1 MYSAGV
7 EILGMIL
14 AVAGWLGV
22 MVACGLPMW
31 RVAAYIGQNIV
42 ISQVIWE
49 GLWMNCS
56 VQSTGQ
62 MHCRVHDSML
72 GLPEDLQ
79 AARALVIVSMVL
91 CIVGIGLAVAGAKC
105 TNCSRDVS
113 SKPKLVVAA
122 GGTFVVAGLLLLVA
136 VSWTAHA
143 IVLGFYDPLLE
154 ETGKREFD
162 MPSLGLEILGVA
174 LGVLGWVLAIMSCAL
189 PMWRVTAF
197 IGVNIVTAQV
207 TWEGIWMNC
216 VVQSTGQMQCKIHD
230 SMLALSGDLQAAR
243 ALTIISIL
251 LGVLGVMV
259 AIMGAKCTNCVD
271 DETAKARVM
280 IAAGVAFILASLTQL
295 IPVSWSANTIIMEFY
310 NPIIP
315 EAQKREIGAALYL
328 GWAAAAFLLI
338 GGGVLC
344 SSCPTQP
351 EKRYGPPSKMIYSQT
366 RSIAPSDYNRR
377 DYV

>member
-62 MHCRVHDSML
+62 MHCKVHDSML
-72 GLPEDLQ
+72 GLPMDLQ

-91 CIVGIGLAVAGAKC
+91 CIVGICLSVAGAKC
-105 TNCSRDVS
+105 TNCSQDVN
-113 SKPKLVVAA
+113 SKPRLVVAA
-122 GGTFVVAGLLLLVA
+122 GVTFVVAGLLLLVA

-154 ETGKREFD
+154 ETAKREF
-162 MPSLGLEILGVA
+162 G
-174 LGVLGWVLAIMSCAL
+174 
-189 PMWRVTAF
+189 
-197 IGVNIVTAQV
+197 N
-207 TWEGIWMNC
+207 
-216 VVQSTGQMQCKIHD
+216 
-230 SMLALSGDLQAAR
+230 
-243 ALTIISIL
+243 
-251 LGVLGVMV
+251 
-259 AIMGAKCTNCVD
+259 
-271 DETAKARVM
+271 
-280 IAAGVAFILASLTQL
+280 
-295 IPVSWSANTIIMEFY
+295 
-310 NPIIP
+310 
-315 EAQKREIGAALYL
+315 ALYF
-328 GWAAAAFLLI
+328 GWAASCLLI
-338 GGGVLC
+338 LGGVLLC
-344 SSCPTQP
+344 CSCPQRSATTLSVNAFA
-351 EKRYGPPSKMIYSQT
+351 PPRQDYAPVKTISVNGYT
-366 RSIAPSDYNRR
+366 RK